1 MERNTI
7 LEYIDDIDESQ
18 RSSEVS
24 VIEAMIESFDKSFLI
39 MENYSGDDNAF
50 EIFQESK
57 KEGILDKVKKESKND
72 DNKFITILK
81 FIPRLV
87 IAIVKAIKQKLKDSK
102 LGDKLKKLGDKLN
115 KGSDI
120 AEKRMRVKEL
130 NKIFA
135 EQGEECYLDE
145 KSGKIKFKR
154 SVGGILSRVAL
165 VSGLVV
171 STYNLFSRIKA
182 KFDVNNPTEIKS
194 FISDCDKIIHGD
206 HTVSKLDIFS
216 GGIHALG
223 EIVDDITSV
232 TGEIAL
238 LGEGIKLLTDDV
250 IKKDLIKDMPNE
262 KKQEVMKS
270 INDLSGRIAKI
281 SGMIT
286 GAVKALDVITDWSG
300 IIDDISNHLK
310 TEDELM
316 RECLRENVVESDDT
330 LKSEVNKLRSEN
342 PKANGE
348 SDTAYEERIN
358 TLRIK
363 LIDGW
368 WNKHPEKQQEI
379 REKAMDTYK
388 DWLKKKKVDSKKKK
402 SDS

>member
-1 MERNTI
+1 
-7 LEYIDDIDESQ
+7 
-18 RSSEVS
+18 
-24 VIEAMIESFDKSFLI
+24 

-57 KEGILDKVKKESKND
+57 KEGILDKVKKEAKND

-87 IAIVKAIKQKLKDSK
+87 IAIVNTIKQKLKDSK
-102 LGDKLKKLGDKLN
+102 LGDKLEKLGDKLN
-115 KGSDI
+115 EGSDI
-120 AEKRMRVKEL
+120 EEKKRRVKEL

-135 EQGEECYLDE
+135 KQGEECYLDE

-154 SVGGILSRVAL
+154 SVGGILTRVVL

-171 STYNLFSRIKA
+171 STHNLFSRIKA

-206 HTVSKLDIFS
+206 HTVSKFDIFG

-223 EIVDDITSV
+223 EIVGDITSV

-238 LGEGIKLLTDDV
+238 LSEGIKLLTDDV
-250 IKKDLIKDMPNE
+250 IKKDMIKDMPSE
-262 KKQEVMKS
+262 KKQEVMES

-300 IIDDISNHLK
+300 IIDDISKHLK

-348 SDTAYEERIN
+348 SDSAYEERIN

-379 REKAMDTYK
+379 REKAMETYK
-388 DWLKKKKVDSKKKK
+388 DWLKKKKADSKKKK